1 MKKIILTLTMSLATI
16 WVSIAWECFVDP
28 VLEKNEPWVIV
39 AWVNLRTAA
48 CMSWSDVIKTL
59 WTNTKVRIIAVTDWR
74 IKIVDKYGKFGRVWA
89 NFIRLSDI
97 DDSSYPVRPA
107 WISIALDDKAK
118 PIVTTVQEE
127 LTIWSWVIQ
136 ELDKLVVS
144 IKNTVDE
151 KFWLLERL
159 KKTSWHEKY

>member
-1 MKKIILTLTMSLATI
+1 
-16 WVSIAWECFVDP
+16 
-28 VLEKNEPWVIV
+28 
-39 AWVNLRTAA
+39 
-48 CMSWSDVIKTL
+48 
-59 WTNTKVRIIAVTDWR
+59 
-74 IKIVDKYGKFGRVWA
+74 
-89 NFIRLSDI
+89 
-97 DDSSYPVRPA
+97 
-107 WISIALDDKAK
+107 LDDKAK